1 MIKLI
6 ATDLDGTLLDE
17 KSEINPEFYKVFEK
31 LRERGIMF
39 SAASGR
45 QYQNLIKKFE
55 DIKDDMMFIS
65 ENGTLVVY
73 KGKEILSNP
82 LDKELVN
89 EIIDTTRSI
98 EGKKIVMSGKKY
110 AYIESKDEAF
120 IDEVSTYYAKFK
132 VVDDLTKVEGDILKI
147 AVFDFKGAEH
157 NNSIYFEKFSDRAQV
172 CISGVEWLDL
182 TAKGANKGSA
192 IKKVQR
198 MLDIKYEETM
208 VFGDQLNDVE
218 MMKSAYHSYAMEN
231 ANEYLKEI
239 ARFRAKRNTENGV
252 VDKIKEVMKIG

>member
-17 KSEINPEFYKVFEK
+17 KSEINPEFYNVFKK
-31 LRERGIMF
+31 LREEGVMF

-45 QYQNLIKKFE
+45 QYQNLINKFD

-73 KGKEILSNP
+73 KGKEILLNP
-82 LDKELVN
+82 LDKEIVH
-89 EIIDTTRSI
+89 EIIETTRTI
-98 EGKKIVMSGKKY
+98 KGKKIVMSGKKY
-110 AYIESKDEAF
+110 AYIEDNDNKFVE
-120 IDEVSTYYAKFK
+120 EVKTYYAKFK
-132 VVDDLTKVEGDILKI
+132 EVEDLTKVEGDILKI
-147 AVFDFKGAEH
+147 AIFDFEGAE
-157 NNSIYFEKFSDRAQV
+157 NNNEIYFEKFSNKAQV

-182 TAKGANKGSA
+182 TAKGANKGNA
-192 IKKVQR
+192 IKEVQK
-198 MLDIKYEETM
+198 MLNIKYEETM

-231 ANEYLKEI
+231 ANDDLKKI
-239 ARFRAKRNTENGV
+239 ARFIAKRNTENGV